1 MPRPEAA
8 VRPAGT
14 DTVTVLAHGTVLSM
28 EDGAPVIVDGAV
40 AFAGDSIVDVGE
52 TGDVLAARPRAEVI
66 DCSGCAVTPGLVN
79 GHTHVPMTLLRGL
92 ADDLRL
98 DVWLVGYVMPVERQF
113 VTPEFVHLGTL
124 LGCAEMILIFP
135 APDAPSWEDG
145 LERTRRLIGEWKGH
159 PLIVPAVAPHA
170 HYTCPPEVL

>member
-40 AFAGDSIVDVGE
+40 GLGGESIVDVGE
-52 TGDVLAARPRAEVI
+52 TGDVLAAHPRAEVI

-79 GHTHVPMTLLRGL
+79 GHTHVPMTLPRGL
-92 ADDLRL
+92 PHDLRL
-98 DVWLVGYVMPVERQF
+98 HV
-113 VTPEFVHLGTL
+113 L
-124 LGCAEMILIFP
+124 LLLLLIP
-135 APDAPSWEDG
+135 
-145 LERTRRLIGEWKGH
+145 
-159 PLIVPAVAPHA
+159 
-170 HYTCPPEVL
+170 

>member
-1 MPRPEAA
+1 MPRPGPA

-52 TGDVLAARPRAEVI
+52 TGDVLAAHSGAEVI
-66 DCSGCAVTPGLVN
+66 ECSGCAVMPGLVN

-98 DVWLVGYVMPVERQF
+98 DVWLLGYVMPVERHF
-113 VTPEFVHLGTL
+113 VNPEFVHLGASI
-124 LGCAEMILIFP
+124 GCAEFIRSGITSFADMYYFE
-135 APDAPSWEDG
+135 AS
-145 LERTRRLIGEWKGH
+145 
-159 PLIVPAVAPHA
+159 VAEA
-170 HYTCPPEVL
+170 TAGAGA